1 MDANA
6 NQADETNGQASQI
19 WTKTVYGWQQKGFRA
34 MREKQSCLQK
44 VKRIKCP
51 KGNKQTC
58 DLGCARYPRQN
69 KARDEHA
76 AESLLR
82 IGDLIAKFLNSL
94 LTNLIVQLL
103 IEFLRASCS

>member
-69 KARDEHA
+69 KARDEQA

-82 IGDLIAKFLNSL
+82 IGDLMPPARLSDDDSARRRYSFHALPIA
-94 LTNLIVQLL
+94 
-103 IEFLRASCS
+103 